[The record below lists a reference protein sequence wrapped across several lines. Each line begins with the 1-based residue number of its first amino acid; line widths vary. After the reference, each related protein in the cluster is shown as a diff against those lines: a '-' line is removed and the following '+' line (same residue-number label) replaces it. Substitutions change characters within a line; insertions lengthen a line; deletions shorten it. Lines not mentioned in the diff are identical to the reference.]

1 MATWRSAISR
11 LVAADRAITG
21 SPSRPA
27 ELLSDDLGSGILVFD
42 ERAAQRHA
50 DFEGGGIELV
60 NPWRAIT

>member
-1 MATWRSAISR
+1 
-11 LVAADRAITG
+11 
-21 SPSRPA
+21 
-27 ELLSDDLGSGILVFD
+27 LLSDDLGSGILVFD